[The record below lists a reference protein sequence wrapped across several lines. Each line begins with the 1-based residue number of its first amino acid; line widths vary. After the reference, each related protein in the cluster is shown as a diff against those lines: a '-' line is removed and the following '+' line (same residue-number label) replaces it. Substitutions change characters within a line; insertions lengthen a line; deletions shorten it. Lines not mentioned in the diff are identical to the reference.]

1 MTEEL
6 CDTWLRKVWQKRPG
20 ASLQKNSLLVWDMFR
35 GHLAEKCK
43 RTMKEEKI
51 TPAVIPGGC
60 TSLLQPL
67 DVCLNKPF
75 KTKMRE
81 FWCEWMISGDK
92 EYTAGGNLK
101 RPSLSLMTQWILKAW
116 QSIPTETVVNS
127 FKKCGISNSMDGTE
141 DDSLY
146 NDLIGSPK
154 KATDET
160 EESIADDDDDYYD
173 DLPLSELQLKLLFGE
188 DNEEEFLGFTPEDIR
203 E

>member
-1 MTEEL
+1 
-6 CDTWLRKVWQKRPG
+6 
-20 ASLQKNSLLVWDMFR
+20 
-35 GHLAEKCK
+35 
-43 RTMKEEKI
+43 
-51 TPAVIPGGC
+51 
-60 TSLLQPL
+60 
-67 DVCLNKPF
+67 
-75 KTKMRE
+75 
-81 FWCEWMISGDK
+81 
-92 EYTAGGNLK
+92 
-101 RPSLSLMTQWILKAW
+101 MTQWIHKAW
-116 QSIPTETVVNS
+116 QSILTETIVNY

-173 DLPLSELQLKLLFGE
+173 DLPLSLPLSELQLKLLFGE